1 MWAGKKPFEARLC
14 LLVKDKKEEK
24 NKRTEMDC
32 DYKYKLKAY
41 VSSITKQDFILLS
54 GKKIILYMM
63 ISGKNS

>member
-32 DYKYKLKAY
+32 DCKYKLKAY

-54 GKKIILYMM
+54 RKKILYMM